1 MKEIRFLLV
10 IQIGLFFALITFI
23 KEEEIMKTTT
33 GSTTVTGFSKAGFS
47 CCSRW
52 KSCNMGET
60 CSYEMEDPEAKE
72 FCRCYQ
78 RKHSRGLVDDSSA
91 NKVEQLSDF
100 STKQE
105 VLPSVA
111 TEDEK
116 VLSDP
121 EQLTLF

>member
-1 MKEIRFLLV
+1 MKS
-10 IQIGLFFALITFI
+10 
-23 KEEEIMKTTT
+23 TT

-52 KSCNMGET
+52 KSCNMGEI

-78 RKHSRGLVDDSSA
+78 RKNSRGLVDDASA
-91 NKVEQLSDF
+91 YKIEQASDF
-100 STKQE
+100 STDQE
-105 VLPSVA
+105 VFPLVA
-111 TEDEK
+111 TENEK
-116 VLSDP
+116 VLLDP